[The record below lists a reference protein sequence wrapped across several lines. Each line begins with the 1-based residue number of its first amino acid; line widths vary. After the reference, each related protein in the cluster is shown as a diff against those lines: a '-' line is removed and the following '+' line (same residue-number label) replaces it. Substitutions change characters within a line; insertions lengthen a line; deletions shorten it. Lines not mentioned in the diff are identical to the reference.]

1 MPLDLVYWFALILL
15 LYLSALGY
23 GLCVLS
29 WLKLTPY
36 NTPMHII
43 YASGIG
49 YGTTAYLIFILGILQ
64 VLYPGSVYPVLIL
77 GLLALCYKRQDFR
90 NGMGRLFKDIA
101 QVAAPPFTLA
111 RSAWLSF
118 IVLFIFLNLGI
129 ALAPPI
135 SKDALIYH
143 LLGPRIFIQN
153 HGMGFISGN
162 FYTNFPFTTEMLFAM
177 GILLKGP
184 ILAKL
189 IHFSFGVLTLV
200 AIFQWTAAKS
210 SVSTG
215 LLAAAVYY
223 TLPLVAKLSGWA
235 YIDLSLA
242 FFILVMTTAFLDW
255 KESRHTGLVA
265 LAGMFG
271 GLAMGI
277 KYSGIVMVLI
287 IVLGAVLFLRRK
299 DIPRDSSMG
308 TTAIKVLIIAAV
320 VASPWYLKNWILTG
334 NPAYPFLY
342 SLFGGREWSQEM
354 AKTYAMFLSFVGS
367 GPGILNYLRLPWDI
381 CFVGGGIRPDFDG
394 FIGPI
399 FLLVPILS
407 MAVRPK
413 SVEIRFMLFFSL
425 LYFIL
430 WGMLIQQL
438 RLLVPIFPVLSIILA
453 LFIYKTPKAWRRTRS
468 CILYFC
474 LFTFAINTYFYLDHF
489 RRIAPYKYLSGIQS
503 EAQFLRSHLPSYTAI
518 EYINHHLTDRDKVL
532 FVFLGNGLYY
542 CKRPY
547 VYDPVFEA
555 NTFMDAIKASTSA
568 AEALAHLREKGI
580 THILINH
587 DYVSSIASILGER
600 HREKLFKL
608 MGLLSPEAGFRN
620 YRLYQVNEQP

>member
-1 MPLDLVYWFALILL
+1 MPSDLVYSFALILL
-15 LYLSALGY
+15 LSLSALGY

-29 WLKLTPY
+29 CLKLTPDS
-36 NTPMHII
+36 TPMYLI

-49 YGTTAYLIFILGILQ
+49 YGAMAYLVFILGVLQ
-64 VLYPGSVYPVLIL
+64 ILYPGFAYLVLIL
-77 GLLALCYKRQDFR
+77 GLLALCFKRRDL
-90 NGMGRLFKDIA
+90 GGSMGRLFTNITQD
-101 QVAAPPFTLA
+101 AALPVSTA
-111 RSAWLSF
+111 TTVWLVF
-118 IVLFIFLNLGI
+118 ILLFIFLNLST
-129 ALAPPI
+129 ALTPPI

-143 LLGPRIFIQN
+143 LVGPKRFIQD
-153 HGMGFISGN
+153 HGIGFISGN
-162 FYTNFPFTTEMLFAM
+162 FYTNFPLTVEMLFTM
-177 GILLKGP
+177 GMLLKGP

-189 IHFSFGVLTLV
+189 VHFSFGILTLA
-200 AIFQWTAAKS
+200 AIFQWTVTKS

-242 FFILVMTTAFLDW
+242 FFVLIMIIALLHWREFHHKGFL
-255 KESRHTGLVA
+255 A
-265 LAGMFG
+265 LAGVFG
-271 GLAMGI
+271 GLAMGT
-277 KYSGIVMVLI
+277 KYSGILVVLI
-287 IVLGAVLFLRRK
+287 IILGALLFFTKGNR
-299 DIPRDSSMG
+299 MG
-308 TTAIKVLIIAAV
+308 TRAVLVFLIAAV
-320 VASPWYLKNWILTG
+320 VASPWYIKNWVLTG
-334 NPAYPFLY
+334 NPTYPFLY
-342 SLFGGREWSQEM
+342 PLFGGREWSQEM

-381 CFVGGGIRPDFDG
+381 CFVGGGTRPDFDG

-425 LYFIL
+425 LYFIV

-438 RLLVPIFPVLSIILA
+438 RLLFPIFPVLSIILA
-453 LFIYKTPKAWRRTRS
+453 LLIYKISQAWLGTRS
-468 CILYFC
+468 CILCFC

-518 EYINHHLTDRDKVL
+518 EYINHHLTDCDKVL
-532 FVFLGNGLYY
+532 FVFLVNGPYY

-568 AEALAHLREKGI
+568 REALAHLREKGI

-587 DYVSSIASILGER
+587 DYVSSIASILGQR

-608 MGLLSPEAGFRN
+608 MGLLSPQARFRN
-620 YRLYQVNEQP
+620 YRLYRVNERS

>member
-1 MPLDLVYWFALILL
+1 MPSDIVYWFALILL

-29 WLKLTPY
+29 WLKLAPH
-36 NTPMHII
+36 NTPMYII

-64 VLYPGSVYPVLIL
+64 VLYAGSAYPVLIL
-77 GLLALCYKRQDFR
+77 GLVALCYRRQDLR
-90 NGMGRLFKDIA
+90 SGMQKLFKDIA
-101 QVAAPPFTLA
+101 QVTGPRFSID
-111 RSAWLSF
+111 RWAWLFF
-118 IVLFIFLNLGI
+118 ICLFIILNLSI
-129 ALAPPI
+129 TLTPPL

-143 LLGPRIFIQN
+143 LVGPRLFIQN
-153 HGMGFISGN
+153 HGIGFVSGN
-162 FYTNFPFTTEMLFAM
+162 FYTNFPFTTEMLFTLGM
-177 GILLKGP
+177 LLQGP

-242 FFILVMTTAFLDW
+242 FFVLIMIIALLHWREFHHKGFL
-255 KESRHTGLVA
+255 A
-265 LAGMFG
+265 LAGVFG
-271 GLAMGI
+271 GLAMGT
-277 KYSGIVMVLI
+277 KYSGILMVLVI
-287 IVLGAVLFLRRK
+287 ILGALLFFTKGNR
-299 DIPRDSSMG
+299 MG
-308 TTAIKVLIIAAV
+308 ARAVRVFLIAAV
-320 VASPWYLKNWILTG
+320 VASPWYIKNWVLTG
-334 NPAYPFLY
+334 NPTYPFLY
-342 SLFGGREWSQEM
+342 PLFGGREWSQEM

-381 CFVGGGIRPDFDG
+381 CFVGGGTRPDFDG

-407 MAVRPK
+407 VAVRPK

-438 RLLVPIFPVLSIILA
+438 RLLFPILPILSIVLA
-453 LFIYKTPKAWRRTRS
+453 LLIYKSPQAWLRTRS
-468 CILYFC
+468 CILYFS
-474 LFTFAINTYFYLDHF
+474 
-489 RRIAPYKYLSGIQS
+489 LSQS
-503 EAQFLRSHLPSYTAI
+503 IRT
-518 EYINHHLTDRDKVL
+518 
-532 FVFLGNGLYY
+532 
-542 CKRPY
+542 
-547 VYDPVFEA
+547 
-555 NTFMDAIKASTSA
+555 
-568 AEALAHLREKGI
+568 
-580 THILINH
+580 
-587 DYVSSIASILGER
+587 SILTTLG
-600 HREKLFKL
+600 
-608 MGLLSPEAGFRN
+608 A
-620 YRLYQVNEQP
+620 